1 VKKRSKK
8 SKHVANQPDS
18 TTQEQDELIKSMDIP
33 IFGGQ
38 GVLQDEDYYQ
48 ITSPDEANAKAI
60 LDSINAADL
69 STIKESWYFGEWD
82 KLAAVDIEKLHTHP
96 EVAKLAALKATGFQ
110 QLGDMGNCRKYA
122 QIAKRLG
129 CDNILLARLLISG
142 VHNSLGRISAL
153 HDQKDKVAYHFGQAV
168 NVGAF
173 TDNRLAKQSRTIRE
187 LAKIGL
193 MDQVIEVIDDVSKG
207 KVEEIT
213 IQAKLTFLQQELSRL
228 KKDLNTNPIAPATE
242 HSRQNDC
249 IYLPRMLLKKQKI
262 SILVAGMRHSGS
274 TALFNII
281 RLALEQNLT
290 DYISGYSEQIK
301 VDELDFNQTQVELL
315 KTHELRDD
323 VLRRATF
330 IFTTKRDL
338 RDTVASAVRR
348 KFPTL
353 ERVGGATEY
362 AKYNRSIYEQWSN
375 KSDFEFCY
383 EEFIKQ
389 PLSVIQKVLSVIG
402 LIKLDHVDIYNQL
415 MNLPT
420 DQYSKTL
427 LSATHIT
434 DPTRERN
441 YLNTLSDKD
450 IQMIDSQH
458 SGWLQQNGYQQ
469 QSNSKEPND

>member
-1 VKKRSKK
+1 MKKRSKK

-18 TTQEQDELIKSMDIP
+18 TTQEQDELVKSMEVP
-33 IFGGQ
+33 LFSGQ
-38 GVLQDEDYYQ
+38 SVLQNEDYYQ
-48 ITSPDEANAKAI
+48 ITDADKASTKAI

-82 KLAAVDIEKLHTHP
+82 KLAAVDIERLHSHP
-96 EVAKLAALKATGFQ
+96 EVAKLAALKAAGFQ
-110 QLGDMGNCRKYA
+110 QLGDMDNCRKYA

-142 VHNSLGRISAL
+142 VHNSLGRIAAL
-153 HDQKDKVAYHFGQAV
+153 HNKKDKVAYHFGQAV

-193 MDQVIEVIDDVSKG
+193 MDQVIEVIDDVSKD
-207 KVEEIT
+207 KIEEEVT
-213 IQAKLTFLQQELSRL
+213 TQAKLTFLQHELSRL
-228 KKDLNTNPIAPATE
+228 KKNLNTNSIVATPG
-242 HSRQNDC
+242 HSKQNDC
-249 IYLPRMLLKKQKI
+249 IDLPQLLLKKQKVT
-262 SILVAGMRHSGS
+262 ILVAGMRHSGS

-281 RLALEQNLT
+281 RLAFELNQ
-290 DYISGYSEQIK
+290 IHFVAGYSEKIV
-301 VDELDFNQTQVELL
+301 VDELDFNQTQVALL

-323 VLRRATF
+323 ILQRATF

-353 ERVGGATEY
+353 EKVGGATEY

-375 KSDFEFCY
+375 KSNFEFCY

-402 LIKLDHVDIYNQL
+402 LHKVDNVSIHNQL

-427 LSATHIT
+427 LSPIHIT
-434 DPTRERN
+434 DPARERN
-441 YLNTLSDKD
+441 YLDTLTDKN
-450 IQMIDSQH
+450 IQIIDNQH
-458 SGWLQQNGYQQ
+458 GGWLQQNGYLQDAGSK
-469 QSNSKEPND
+469 SN

>member
-18 TTQEQDELIKSMDIP
+18 TTQEQDELVKSMEVP
-33 IFGGQ
+33 LFSGQ
-38 GVLQDEDYYQ
+38 GVIQNEDYYQ
-48 ITSPDEANAKAI
+48 ITDADKASTKAI

-82 KLAAVDIEKLHTHP
+82 KLAAVDIEKLHSHP
-96 EVAKLAALKATGFQ
+96 EVAKLAALKAAGFQ
-110 QLGDMGNCRKYA
+110 QLGDMDNCRKYA

-142 VHNSLGRISAL
+142 VHNSLGRIAAL
-153 HDQKDKVAYHFGQAV
+153 HNKKDKVAYHFGQAV

-193 MDQVIEVIDDVSKG
+193 MDQVIDVIDDVSKD
-207 KVEEIT
+207 KIEEEVT
-213 IQAKLTFLQQELSRL
+213 TQAKLTFLQQELSRL
-228 KKDLNTNPIAPATE
+228 KKKLNTNSIAATPRHPE
-242 HSRQNDC
+242 QNDC
-249 IYLPRMLLKKQKI
+249 IDLPQLLLKKQKVT
-262 SILVAGMRHSGS
+262 ILVAGMRHSGS

-281 RLALEQNLT
+281 RLALERNEMNFVA
-290 DYISGYSEQIK
+290 GYSEKIV
-301 VDELDFNQTQVELL
+301 VDELDFNQTELALL

-323 VLRRATF
+323 ILQRATF

-338 RDTVASAVRR
+338 RNTVASAVRR

-353 ERVGGATEY
+353 EKVGGATEY

-375 KSDFEFCY
+375 KSNFEFCY
-383 EEFIKQ
+383 EEFITQ

-402 LIKLDHVDIYNQL
+402 LHKVDSVSIYNQL

-427 LSATHIT
+427 LSPIHIT
-434 DPTRERN
+434 DPARERN
-441 YLNTLSDKD
+441 YLDTLTDKE
-450 IQMIDSQH
+450 IQVIDSQH
-458 SGWLQQNGYQQ
+458 AGWLQQNGYQQ
-469 QSNSKEPND
+469 LSNKK

>member
-18 TTQEQDELIKSMDIP
+18 TTQEQDESVKSMEVP
-33 IFGGQ
+33 LFSGQ
-38 GVLQDEDYYQ
+38 GVLQNEDYYQ
-48 ITSPDEANAKAI
+48 ITDADKASTKAI

-82 KLAAVDIEKLHTHP
+82 KLAAVDIEMLHSHP
-96 EVAKLAALKATGFQ
+96 EVAKLAALKAAGFQ
-110 QLGDMGNCRKYA
+110 QLGDMDNCRKYA

-142 VHNSLGRISAL
+142 VHNSLGRIAAL
-153 HDQKDKVAYHFGQAV
+153 HNKKDKVAYHFGQAV

-193 MDQVIEVIDDVSKG
+193 MDQVIEVIDDVTKD
-207 KVEEIT
+207 KIEEEVT
-213 IQAKLTFLQQELSRL
+213 TQAKLTFLQQELSRL
-228 KKDLNTNPIAPATE
+228 KKNLNTNPITSTLG
-242 HSRQNDC
+242 HSKQNNC
-249 IYLPRMLLKKQKI
+249 IDLPQLLLKKQKV

-281 RLALEQNLT
+281 RLAFERNEMNFVA
-290 DYISGYSEQIK
+290 GYSEKIV
-301 VDELDFNQTQVELL
+301 VDELDFNQTQLALL

-323 VLRRATF
+323 ILQRATF

-353 ERVGGATEY
+353 EKVGGATEY

-375 KSDFEFCY
+375 KSNFEFCY

-402 LIKLDHVDIYNQL
+402 LHKVDKVSIYDQL

-427 LSATHIT
+427 LSPTHIT
-434 DPTRERN
+434 DPARERN
-441 YLNTLSDKD
+441 YLNTLTDKN
-450 IQMIDSQH
+450 IQIIDSQH
-458 SGWLQQNGYQQ
+458 GGWLQQNGYLQDEGSK
-469 QSNSKEPND
+469 SN

>member
-18 TTQEQDELIKSMDIP
+18 TTQEQDELVKSMEVP
-33 IFGGQ
+33 LFSGQ
-38 GVLQDEDYYQ
+38 GVIQNEDYYQ
-48 ITSPDEANAKAI
+48 ITDADKTSTKAI

-82 KLAAVDIEKLHTHP
+82 KLAAVDIEKLHSHP
-96 EVAKLAALKATGFQ
+96 EVAKLAALKAAGFQ
-110 QLGDMGNCRKYA
+110 QLGDMDNCRKYA
-122 QIAKRLG
+122 QIARRLG

-153 HDQKDKVAYHFGQAV
+153 HNKKDKVAYHFGQAV

-193 MDQVIEVIDDVSKG
+193 MDQVIEVIDDVSKD
-207 KVEEIT
+207 KIEEEVT
-213 IQAKLTFLQQELSRL
+213 TQAKLTFLQHELSRL
-228 KKDLNTNPIAPATE
+228 KKNLNTNSIFATPG
-242 HSRQNDC
+242 HSKQNDC
-249 IYLPRMLLKKQKI
+249 IDLPQLLLKKQKVT
-262 SILVAGMRHSGS
+262 ILVAGMRHSGS

-281 RLALEQNLT
+281 RLALERNEMNFVA
-290 DYISGYSEQIK
+290 GYSEKIG
-301 VDELDFNQTQVELL
+301 VDELDFNQTQVALL

-323 VLRRATF
+323 ILQLATF

-353 ERVGGATEY
+353 EKVGGATEY

-375 KSDFEFCY
+375 KSNFEFCY

-402 LIKLDHVDIYNQL
+402 LHKVDNVSIYNQL
-415 MNLPT
+415 INLPT

-427 LSATHIT
+427 LSPTHIT
-434 DPTRERN
+434 DPARERN
-441 YLNTLSDKD
+441 YLDTLTDKN
-450 IQMIDSQH
+450 IQIIDNQH
-458 SGWLQQNGYQQ
+458 GGWLQQNGYLQDAGSK
-469 QSNSKEPND
+469 SN

>member
-8 SKHVANQPDS
+8 SKHIANQPDS
-18 TTQEQDELIKSMDIP
+18 TTQEQDELVKSMEVP
-33 IFGGQ
+33 LFSGQ
-38 GVLQDEDYYQ
+38 GVIQNEDYYQ
-48 ITSPDEANAKAI
+48 ITDADKASTKAI

-82 KLAAVDIEKLHTHP
+82 KLAAVDIEKLHSHP
-96 EVAKLAALKATGFQ
+96 EVAKLAALKAAGFQ
-110 QLGDMGNCRKYA
+110 QLGDMDNCRKYA

-142 VHNSLGRISAL
+142 VHNSLGRIAAL
-153 HDQKDKVAYHFGQAV
+153 HNKKDKVAYHFGQAV

-193 MDQVIEVIDDVSKG
+193 MDQVIDVIDDVSKD
-207 KVEEIT
+207 KIEEEVT
-213 IQAKLTFLQQELSRL
+213 TQAKLTFLQQELSRL
-228 KKDLNTNPIAPATE
+228 KKKLNTNSIAATPRHPE
-242 HSRQNDC
+242 QNDC
-249 IYLPRMLLKKQKI
+249 IDLPQLLLKKQKVT
-262 SILVAGMRHSGS
+262 ILVAGMRHSGS

-281 RLALEQNLT
+281 RLALERNEMNFVA
-290 DYISGYSEQIK
+290 GYSEKIV
-301 VDELDFNQTQVELL
+301 VDELDFNQTELALL

-323 VLRRATF
+323 ILQRATF

-338 RDTVASAVRR
+338 RNTVASAVRR

-353 ERVGGATEY
+353 EKVGGATEY

-375 KSDFEFCY
+375 KSNFEFCY
-383 EEFIKQ
+383 EEFITQ

-402 LIKLDHVDIYNQL
+402 LHKVDSVSIYNQL

-427 LSATHIT
+427 LSPIHIT
-434 DPTRERN
+434 DPARERN
-441 YLNTLSDKD
+441 YLDTLTDKE
-450 IQMIDSQH
+450 IQVIDSQH
-458 SGWLQQNGYQQ
+458 AGWLQQNGYQQ
-469 QSNSKEPND
+469 LSNKK

>member
-1 VKKRSKK
+1 MKKRSKK

-18 TTQEQDELIKSMDIP
+18 TTQEQDELVKSMEVP
-33 IFGGQ
+33 LFSGQ
-38 GVLQDEDYYQ
+38 SVLQNEDYYQ
-48 ITSPDEANAKAI
+48 ITDADKASTKAI

-82 KLAAVDIEKLHTHP
+82 KLAAVDIERLHSHP
-96 EVAKLAALKATGFQ
+96 EVAKLAALKAAGFQ
-110 QLGDMGNCRKYA
+110 QLGDMDNCRKYA

-142 VHNSLGRISAL
+142 VHNSLGRIAAL
-153 HDQKDKVAYHFGQAV
+153 HNKKDKVAYHFGQAV

-193 MDQVIEVIDDVSKG
+193 MDQVIEVIDDVSKD
-207 KVEEIT
+207 KIEEEVT
-213 IQAKLTFLQQELSRL
+213 TQAKLTFLQHELSRL
-228 KKDLNTNPIAPATE
+228 KKNLNTNSIVATPG
-242 HSRQNDC
+242 HSKQNDC
-249 IYLPRMLLKKQKI
+249 IDLPQLLLKKQKVT
-262 SILVAGMRHSGS
+262 ILVAGMRHSGS

-281 RLALEQNLT
+281 RLAFELSQ
-290 DYISGYSEQIK
+290 IHFVAGYSEKIV
-301 VDELDFNQTQVELL
+301 VDELDFNQTQVALL

-323 VLRRATF
+323 ILQRATF

-353 ERVGGATEY
+353 EKVGGATEY

-375 KSDFEFCY
+375 KSNFEFCY

-402 LIKLDHVDIYNQL
+402 LHKVDNVSIHNQL

-427 LSATHIT
+427 LSPIHIT
-434 DPTRERN
+434 DPARERN
-441 YLNTLSDKD
+441 YLDTLTDKN
-450 IQMIDSQH
+450 IQIIDNQH
-458 SGWLQQNGYQQ
+458 GGWLQQNGYLQDAGSK
-469 QSNSKEPND
+469 SN

>member
-1 VKKRSKK
+1 MKKRSKK

-18 TTQEQDELIKSMDIP
+18 TTQEQDELVKSMEVP
-33 IFGGQ
+33 LFSGQ
-38 GVLQDEDYYQ
+38 SVLQNEDYYQ
-48 ITSPDEANAKAI
+48 ITDADKASTKAI

-82 KLAAVDIEKLHTHP
+82 KLAAVDIERLHSHP
-96 EVAKLAALKATGFQ
+96 EVAKLAALKAAGFQ
-110 QLGDMGNCRKYA
+110 QLGDMDNCRKYA

-153 HDQKDKVAYHFGQAV
+153 HNKKDKVAYHFGQAV
-168 NVGAF
+168 NVGTF

-193 MDQVIEVIDDVSKG
+193 MDQVIKVIDDVSKD
-207 KVEEIT
+207 KIEEEVT
-213 IQAKLTFLQQELSRL
+213 TQAKLTFLQQELSRL
-228 KKDLNTNPIAPATE
+228 KKNMNTNPTASTPG
-242 HSRQNDC
+242 HSKQNDC
-249 IYLPRMLLKKQKI
+249 IDLPQQLLNKQKVR
-262 SILVAGMRHSGS
+262 ILVAGMRHSGS

-281 RLALEQNLT
+281 RIALELNE
-290 DYISGYSEQIK
+290 IHFVAGYSEKIV
-301 VDELDFNQTQVELL
+301 VDELDFNQTQVALL

-323 VLRRATF
+323 ILQRATF

-338 RDTVASAVRR
+338 RDTVASAIRR

-353 ERVGGATEY
+353 EKVGGATEY

-375 KSDFEFCY
+375 KSNFEFCY

-402 LIKLDHVDIYNQL
+402 LHKVDNVSIHNQL

-427 LSATHIT
+427 LSPIHIT
-434 DPTRERN
+434 DPARERN
-441 YLNTLSDKD
+441 YLDTLTDKN
-450 IQMIDSQH
+450 IQIIDSQH
-458 SGWLQQNGYQQ
+458 GGWLQQNGYLQDAGSK
-469 QSNSKEPND
+469 SN

>member
-18 TTQEQDELIKSMDIP
+18 TTQEQDELVKSMEVP
-33 IFGGQ
+33 LFSGQ
-38 GVLQDEDYYQ
+38 GVIQNEDYYQ
-48 ITSPDEANAKAI
+48 ITDADKASTKAI

-82 KLAAVDIEKLHTHP
+82 KLAAVDIEKLHSHP
-96 EVAKLAALKATGFQ
+96 EVAKLAALKAAGFQ
-110 QLGDMGNCRKYA
+110 QLGDMDNCRKYA

-153 HDQKDKVAYHFGQAV
+153 HNKKDKVAYHFGQAV

-193 MDQVIEVIDDVSKG
+193 MDQVIDVIDDVSKD
-207 KVEEIT
+207 KIEEEVT
-213 IQAKLTFLQQELSRL
+213 TQAKLTFLQQELSRL
-228 KKDLNTNPIAPATE
+228 KKNLNTNSIAATPRHPE
-242 HSRQNDC
+242 QNDC
-249 IYLPRMLLKKQKI
+249 IDLPQLLLKKQKVT
-262 SILVAGMRHSGS
+262 ILVAGMRHSGS

-281 RLALEQNLT
+281 RLALERNEMNFVA
-290 DYISGYSEQIK
+290 GYSEKIV
-301 VDELDFNQTQVELL
+301 VDELDFNQTELALL

-323 VLRRATF
+323 ILQRATF

-338 RDTVASAVRR
+338 RNTVASAVRR

-353 ERVGGATEY
+353 EKVGGATEY

-375 KSDFEFCY
+375 KSNFEFCY
-383 EEFIKQ
+383 EEFITQ

-402 LIKLDHVDIYNQL
+402 LHKVDSVSIYNQL

-427 LSATHIT
+427 LSPIHIT
-434 DPTRERN
+434 DPARERN
-441 YLNTLSDKD
+441 YLDTLTDKE
-450 IQMIDSQH
+450 IQVIDSQH
-458 SGWLQQNGYQQ
+458 AGWLQQNGYQQ
-469 QSNSKEPND
+469 LSNKK